1 MARIQIRTILSGFGI
16 ICLVG
21 YICQYFYLSAHAPKS
36 RRARIQNADNQS
48 DASSDIPDQSE
59 TTTERD
65 FKCTSANPNL
75 QAFYYPWW
83 ATPDVDGQWAHW
95 NHQVLPHWD
104 ERENKKY
111 LIGKIH
117 QEMVFIGRK
126 MAEFHWSKE

>member
-1 MARIQIRTILSGFGI
+1 MVNSKPAMFFLFETRYTLIRFQNPKG
-16 ICLVG
+16 
-21 YICQYFYLSAHAPKS
+21 QYFYLRDHTPKS
-36 RRARIQNADNQS
+36 RRSRIQNAENQS
-48 DASSDIPDQSE
+48 DASDVPPE
-59 TTTERD
+59 TTLPD
-65 FKCTSANPNL
+65 LKCKTANPNL

-117 QEMVFIGRK
+117 QVGF
-126 MAEFHWSKE
+126 S

>member
-1 MARIQIRTILSGFGI
+1 M
-16 ICLVG
+16 
-21 YICQYFYLSAHAPKS
+21 P
-36 RRARIQNADNQS
+36 
-48 DASSDIPDQSE
+48 PE
-59 TTTERD
+59 TTLPD
-65 FKCTSANPNL
+65 LKCKTANPNL

-117 QEMVFIGRK
+117 QVG
-126 MAEFHWSKE
+126 FHWLKIKSNMSQKYIKFAIGSH